1 VNVRRLRKGPVGTLG
16 LALALLA
23 AGCAP
28 AMAQRAGFVAPPRT
42 IADITAILDQ
52 EKPDPA
58 KRAKAEAEA
67 AAAPPA
73 RADRAKL
80 MDFHYRRAQAQAS
93 LGRLKEAVAD
103 YAKAAEYAKD
113 YVTEG
118 SRFEMSQESQMRL
131 GGDYRGAFLLL
142 EKMAQR
148 LNIGI
153 ANKGRS
159 FVIHHR
165 MTINLLH
172 LGEIGKAE
180 TYVKRNIALISE
192 ARGWPNAQP
201 FLSNWEAATED
212 SKGRLAQARGRYREA
227 EAAFT
232 RSEALYRDAQV
243 KSRSWNIIVAQSSFE
258 AAIDYAALFCG
269 RAKAAQG
276 RLAEAE
282 IDVRRALLSR
292 LKLVG
297 KYHADTANMLNVFS
311 ELLFEQSRLKEA
323 EALAR
328 ASLEIYEAIGYS
340 HETNSYVYALN
351 KLAAAVFQQNRY
363 DEAKR
368 IFAAIDAAT
377 ETWPKERSLGYRTN
391 WSRIYTHYFT
401 REVDKGIEVAR
412 QGFERSRQ
420 NRGESHFNTAMTRAI
435 LATGLAYARRDAEAA
450 REYSAAMPVLLSAAS
465 AGEEDETTGVLAT
478 DRRLQTVLEAY
489 IALLARSTAPDRAE
503 AAFRLSEAVRSGSV
517 QAALAASAVR
527 AAARTPAMAE
537 VVRKEQDLQ
546 KQVLAQAGLLNNL
559 LAEPPESRDA
569 NTVKELQQELAKLR
583 KERLDAQREIQRRF
597 PEYASLTKPPPATVD
612 DIRAALRPDEALLSF
627 YFGSR
632 SSFAW
637 AIPKQGPI
645 AFAPVLVNARRLEN
659 KVSVLREALDPPSVQ
674 TMADIPGFDV
684 EGAHELY
691 KLLLEPVR
699 DGWKEAKTLIVV
711 TNGALGLLPLGLLAT
726 ESVKV
731 APKVD
736 GEPYFAAYR
745 RVAWLA
751 RTHAIVSLP
760 SAGALRTLRNVPAPS
775 ANRQPLVGFGDPY
788 FSAEQAKETPPA
800 DAVRLAAE
808 TLRGARVKLR
818 ASPRTLELRSANLG
832 MLPRLEDTGDELKA
846 VAAALKAD
854 PAKILHLGRD
864 ANEKIVKGAD
874 LSRYRIVAFATHGLV
889 PGELDGLTQPALALT
904 APDVADVDGD
914 GLLTVEEILGLRLNA
929 DWVVLSAC
937 NTAAGAGAGAEAVSG
952 LGRAFFYAG
961 TRALLVTNWSVD
973 SASARE
979 LVTGVFRGQA
989 ADPKLSRAEALRRS
1003 MMALME
1009 SSEVKNE
1016 AGETVYTHAHPLFW
1030 APYTIMG
1037 DGG

>member
-1 VNVRRLRKGPVGTLG
+1 MRLGRGPVGTLG
-16 LALALLA
+16 LALTLLA
-23 AGCAP
+23 ATHAPP

-73 RADRAKL
+73 GAERAKL

-103 YAKAAEYAKD
+103 YAKAAEYATD

-131 GGDYRGAFLLL
+131 SGDHRGAFLLL
-142 EKMAQR
+142 ERMAQR
-148 LNIGI
+148 LNIGV

-159 FVIHHR
+159 FVINHR

-192 ARGWPNAQP
+192 ARAWPNAQP

-212 SKGRLAQARGRYREA
+212 SKGRFAQARGRYREA
-227 EAAFT
+227 EAAFV

-243 KSRSWNIIVAQSSFE
+243 KSRSWNIIVAQSTFE
-258 AAIDYAALFCG
+258 GAIDYAAVFCG

-297 KYHADTANMLNVFS
+297 KYHADTANMLNIFS

-340 HETNSYVYALN
+340 HETTGYVYALN

-363 DEAKR
+363 DEAKQ

-401 REVDKGIEVAR
+401 REVDKGIEIAR

-420 NRGESHFNTAMTRAI
+420 IRGEGHFNTAMTRAI

-450 REYSAAMPVLLSAAS
+450 REYAAAMPILLGAAGAS
-465 AGEEDETTGVLAT
+465 DEDDTTVVLAT

-489 IALLARSTAPDRAE
+489 IALLARSTSPDRGE
-503 AAFRLSEAVRSGSV
+503 AAFRLSEAIRSGSV

-537 VVRKEQDLQ
+537 VVRNEQDLQ

-569 NTVKELQQELAKLR
+569 NTVKELQQELVKLR

-637 AIPKQGPI
+637 AIPKHGPV
-645 AFAPVLVNARRLEN
+645 AFAPVQVNARRLEN

-699 DGWKEAKTLIVV
+699 EGWKDAKTLIVV

-726 ESVKV
+726 EPMKV

-751 RTHAIVSLP
+751 RTHATVSLP

-788 FSAEQAKETPPA
+788 FSAEQAKEPASA
-800 DAVRLAAE
+800 DAVRVAGE
-808 TLRGARVKLR
+808 TRGARVKLR
-818 ASPRTLELRSANLG
+818 ASPRTIELRSANLG
-832 MLPRLEDTGDELKA
+832 ALPRLEDTGDELKA

-854 PAKILHLGRD
+854 PAKVLHLGRD
-864 ANEKIVKGAD
+864 ANEKIVKSAD

-973 SASARE
+973 SASARD
-979 LVTGVFRGQA
+979 LVTGVFRRQA

-1016 AGETVYTHAHPLFW
+1016 AGQTVYTHAHPLFW